1 MALLTRDQ
9 IKTAKDAAYE
19 EVPVPEWSK
28 NPAKPDCVRLK
39 GLSGDERDELE
50 QSTIQGR
57 GKKRDVNMKG
67 FRARL
72 IAMSAVDA
80 DGNPI
85 FTEADVEWLGG
96 KSARALERV
105 VNKAQELS
113 GLSDSDVDEL
123 VGNSEPDP
131 SGPSTSD

>member
-9 IKTAKDAAYE
+9 IQKAEDTQFDD
-19 EVPVPEWSK
+19 VLVPEWSK
-28 NPAKPDCVRLK
+28 DPKKPDCVRVQ
-39 GLSGDERDELE
+39 GLSGDERDLLE
-50 QSTIQGR
+50 QSTIK
-57 GKKRDVNMKG
+57 GKGKNRDVNMKG

-72 IAMSAVDA
+72 VVMSAVD
-80 DGNPI
+80 DKGLRL
-85 FTEADVEWLGG
+85 FTEKDVEWLGK

-113 GLSDSDVDEL
+113 GLSESDVDEL

-131 SGPSTSD
+131 SGPGTSD